1 MINEPVNKEIGL
13 NVIRNEFRI
22 SKCLYNVKEKKKELK
37 GRPQIL
43 KTFQMTRE
51 ETEIEIFF

>member
-22 SKCLYNVKEKKKELK
+22 SKCLYNEKEKKKELK
-37 GRPQIL
+37 GRP
-43 KTFQMTRE
+43 
-51 ETEIEIFF
+51 